1 VPTTNLFATILR
13 FAFGLSGGVGLSF
26 LLFRQ
31 AIFDPRSPVFECLT
45 ASVVLAA
52 ILALLRSDRQTQA
65 GALVVALA
73 LLRLGFAQSQGWTVA
88 LAGVL
93 LTGGFYL
100 IALIFDLLA
109 RRGVLFG
116 KFLVVGPLLGG
127 VYLATTPL
135 ASFFT
140 VTGSDVMPYLMRH
153 VFLGLMVGDAV
164 GLGAEVADMWIL
176 VRAVR
181 QSRTEG
187 DGRTGSGGSTE

>member
-1 VPTTNLFATILR
+1 MPTTNLFATILR

-45 ASVVLAA
+45 ASIVLAG

-65 GALVVALA
+65 GALAVAIA

-88 LAGVL
+88 IAGVM

-109 RRGVLFG
+109 RRGILFG

-127 VYLATTPL
+127 VYLATIPL
-135 ASFFT
+135 AAFFE
-140 VTGSDVMPYLMRH
+140 VTGSDLMPHLMRH

-164 GLGAEVADMWIL
+164 GIGIEVADMWIL
-176 VRAVR
+176 VKSVR
-181 QSRTEG
+181 QSRSAEG
-187 DGRTGSGGSTE
+187 TRTGSEGPRD